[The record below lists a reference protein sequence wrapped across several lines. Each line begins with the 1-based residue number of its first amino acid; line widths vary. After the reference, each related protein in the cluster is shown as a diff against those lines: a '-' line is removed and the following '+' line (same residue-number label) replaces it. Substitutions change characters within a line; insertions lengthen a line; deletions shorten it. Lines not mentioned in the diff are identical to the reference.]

1 MKAYYIEP
9 LMSARLPQVL
19 TVQRGA
25 TTIMPHGFTKLHK
38 TDEMMICGRPNS
50 LASVTAMKTGK
61 VTLVF

>member
-1 MKAYYIEP
+1 
-9 LMSARLPQVL
+9 MSARLPQVL

-50 LASVTAMKTGK
+50 LASVTAMKKGK